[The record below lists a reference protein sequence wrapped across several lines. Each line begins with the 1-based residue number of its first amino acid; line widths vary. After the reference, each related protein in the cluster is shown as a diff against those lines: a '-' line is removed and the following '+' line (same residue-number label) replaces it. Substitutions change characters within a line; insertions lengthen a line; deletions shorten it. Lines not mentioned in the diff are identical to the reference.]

1 MNDQTVRV
9 NIVDS
14 QSGEVVHSW
23 ETEKINE
30 VRVIVY
36 LKDQVI
42 ENVEKIEIIRG
53 KKDEEE
59 FQMLEKKKIENIER
73 D

>member
-1 MNDQTVRV
+1 MNDGMVKV

-14 QSGEVVHSW
+14 QTGEVVHSW
-23 ETEKINE
+23 EAEKINE

-42 ENVEKIEIIRG
+42 ENVEKIGIIRG

-59 FQMLEKKKIENIER
+59 FQTSDK
-73 D
+73 

>member
-1 MNDQTVRV
+1 MNDGMVKV

-14 QSGEVVHSW
+14 QTGEVVHSW
-23 ETEKINE
+23 EAEKINE

-59 FQMLEKKKIENIER
+59 FQTSEK
-73 D
+73 

>member
-1 MNDQTVRV
+1 MNDGMVKV

-14 QSGEVVHSW
+14 QTGEVVHSW
-23 ETEKINE
+23 EAEKINE

-53 KKDEEE
+53 KKDEED
-59 FQMLEKKKIENIER
+59 FQTSDK
-73 D
+73 